1 MYGGILIVLAVA
13 LVALSPVIW
22 GAWWF
27 IADLGETIGGSARQS
42 PYENAESQLRPAA

>member
-27 IADLGETIGGSARQS
+27 IADLGEAMGGSARQ
-42 PYENAESQLRPAA
+42 PGYENAESRLRPAA